1 MGKLS
6 RLKFQGQRNSTSK
19 REKTLYNL
27 LKEMFPLAVFW
38 TEYPLSRIISD
49 CENDRLSVDIYSPT
63 FGVIFEM
70 DGEMH
75 FKEIVFKRDTE
86 ESDEVFEAKKR
97 LEEQKQ
103 RDSYK
108 DKLCRDAG
116 IKLVRIPYFEW
127 DELKTDG
134 EKKKYLMDK
143 L

>member
-6 RLKFQGQRNSTSK
+6 RLKTQGQRNRTSK
-19 REKTLYNL
+19 GEKDLFGI
-27 LKEMFPLAVFW
+27 LKQMYPLATFW
-38 TEYPLSRIISD
+38 TEYPLSRIIED
-49 CENDRLSVDIYSPT
+49 CNNDKLRVDIYCST
-63 FGVIFEM
+63 FGIIWEY
-70 DGEMH
+70 DGSFH
-75 FKEIVFKRDTE
+75 FDSIPFSSEEEDVFA
-86 ESDEVFEAKKR
+86 AKKA

-108 DKLCRDAG
+108 DRLCKDAG

-127 DELKTDG
+127 DELKTDE